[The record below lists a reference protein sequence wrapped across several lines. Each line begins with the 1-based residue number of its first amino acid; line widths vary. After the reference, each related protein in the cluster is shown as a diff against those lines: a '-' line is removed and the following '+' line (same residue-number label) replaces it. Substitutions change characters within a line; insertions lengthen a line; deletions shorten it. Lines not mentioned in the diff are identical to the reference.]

1 MARRGRNDIEVAV
14 VGEADFGRARKDA
27 ARDLDRIE
35 DDAKDTA
42 RDIERAFDD
51 IELSPELDKTEIREA
66 IDLAQDLDGM
76 VARFDIDTDLDEIKQ
91 AEQIARSLRA
101 FQGRVDLSVEGR
113 DELKEALGL
122 AETMDQVRQVKVQVQ
137 GQQDLERAKD
147 LAEDLEQTRTVR
159 VNVDD
164 GDIDQI
170 DDQLTEAGERGAD
183 GIEGAIGGIDF
194 GDIGGTAV
202 DQLTGALSAAGPWAA
217 AGAAAGA
224 LFAGDLIGGINDG
237 VGRNRQVMLDSLSS
251 GLPTSDV
258 RRIGDEVGGAFTDG
272 FGDSLEE
279 LREDAILLISN
290 LSDLPTALDDR
301 ALIEYGA
308 TAKQVFGIDIPEQV
322 ETVKRL
328 IGNELVATTE
338 DAYQLMAANSQVF
351 GLQAEEN
358 LEVLK
363 EYSPI
368 FSRLKLEGVDA
379 LGAVGAAAQDAVF
392 ENVDMAGDSLKEM
405 LIRLD
410 SLESSDAMASLG
422 LDIQQV
428 NTAIEQGRSDE
439 VLATIADRLGDV
451 TTESERMAVATEIF
465 GTAVEGANLD
475 KFLAWLDGIGE
486 NAPQAT
492 QSLEDMADTVENS
505 VGPWTNLGRS
515 VRDTTGDFIG
525 LFNSNP
531 DKPLHEI
538 LGMSDTATVQQ
549 MLDKLDEWRAR
560 AIISQDQFEEFRGT
574 LFDFNEVPWTAMERG
589 LTNMSD
595 AADDV
600 TDDFNLA
607 SGAVRSLDEQ
617 FAALEGRFDSSAS
630 LRRIQEQSESLL
642 ESVDQLES
650 GLFTAGGQFDRTDPA
665 ARRFESTLE
674 DLNGTLITASQ
685 NLADGTITTDQ
696 FRIMQ
701 RNAEEAIRAAGEAA
715 GRSDAEVQD
724 MIATYTRV
732 PDRINTDVGVD
743 TSQGRAELSRFL
755 STVNSS
761 TGTVRLDADGSFA
774 RAELNRF
781 LRLAGGS
788 RATVSIGGS
797 GRSNPNRG
805 SNVFHEGGLFR
816 TGRGSGSEGV
826 AILEDGE
833 RVLSREQ
840 TADFDRGRGGV
851 QTLRLEFADGGTD
864 LERAMFRMFRK
875 AVQNRGGNVQ
885 VAVGGRR

>member
-1 MARRGRNDIEVAV
+1 MPRRGRNDIEVAV
-14 VGEADFGRARKDA
+14 IGEADFGRARKDA
-27 ARDLDRIE
+27 RRDLERIE

-42 RDIERAFDD
+42 QDIERAFDRV
-51 IELSPELDKTEIREA
+51 ELSPDVDDSEIREA
-66 IDLAQDLDGM
+66 LDLAQDLDGIDP
-76 VARFDIDTDLDEIKQ
+76 RIDIEAELGEIRQ
-91 AEQIARSLRA
+91 AA
-101 FQGRVDLSVEGR
+101 
-113 DELKEALGL
+113 GL
-122 AETMDQVRQVKVQVQ
+122 AD
-137 GQQDLERAKD
+137 DLER
-147 LAEDLEQTRTVR
+147 TRTVD
-159 VNVDD
+159 VVVDD
-164 GDIDQI
+164 SSIDQI
-170 DDQLTEAGERGAD
+170 DDQLTEAGERGAE
-183 GIEGAIGGIDF
+183 GIENAIGGIDF

-251 GLPTSDV
+251 GLPTGEV

-279 LREDAILLISN
+279 LRDDALLLISN

-358 LEVLK
+358 LDVLK

-368 FSRLKLEGVDA
+368 FSRLKLDGVDA

-428 NTAIEQGRSDE
+428 NTAIEQGRADE

-451 TTESERMAVATEIF
+451 TSESERTAIATEIF

-475 KFLAWLDGIGE
+475 KFLEWLDGIGE
-486 NAPQAT
+486 NAPKAT
-492 QSLEDMADTVENS
+492 QGIEDMADAVENS
-505 VGPWTNLGRS
+505 VGPWTKLSNKIS
-515 VRDTTGDFIG
+515 VTTGNFLE
-525 LFNSNP
+525 LFQSNP
-531 DKPLHEI
+531 DKPLHEV
-538 LGMSDTATVQQ
+538 LGMADTATTQQ
-549 MLDKLDEWRAR
+549 MLDKLDEWRER
-560 AIISQDQFEEFRGT
+560 AIISQDQFEDFRAT
-574 LFDFNEVPWTAMERG
+574 LIDFNEVPWTAMERG
-589 LTNMSD
+589 LTGMSD

-607 SGAVRSLDEQ
+607 SGAVRSLADE
-617 FAALEGRFDSSAS
+617 FAELEGRFDGSSG
-630 LRRIQEQSESLL
+630 LRRIQEQAESLMG
-642 ESVDQLES
+642 SVE
-650 GLFTAGGQFDRTDPA
+650 GLTGGLLTAGGTFDRTDPQ

-674 DLNGTLITASQ
+674 DLNGTLITQAQ

-715 GRSDAEVQD
+715 GLTDAEVAD
-724 MIATYTRV
+724 LIATYTRV

-743 TSQGRAELSRFL
+743 TSQGRAELNRFL
-755 STVNSS
+755 NTVNTS

-774 RAELNRF
+774 RNELNRF
-781 LRLAGGS
+781 LRLAGSS
-788 RATVSIGGS
+788 RATVPIGGS
-797 GRSNPNRG
+797 GGGGRSSGGRSSPR
-805 SNVFHEGGLFR
+805 VLHDGGLFR
-816 TGRGSGSEGV
+816 TGGGPGSEGL
-826 AILEDGE
+826 ALLEDGE
-833 RVLSREQ
+833 RVLSRDQ
-840 TADFDRGRGGV
+840 TAAFDRGRGGV
-851 QTLRLEFADGGTD
+851 QTIRLEFGDSD
-864 LERAMFRMFRK
+864 FERALMKMFRK